1 MLLSRPDSKVLHDF
15 ARLPTAFHRGFEPRT
30 SNRVYLIEEFEV
42 APHIIRKGKILW
54 KHEIKKESTHGSH
67 VILLT
72 CY

>member
-1 MLLSRPDSKVLHDF
+1 MK
-15 ARLPTAFHRGFEPRT
+15 LPEEEEMKRGNT
-30 SNRVYLIEEFEV
+30 SQATE
-42 APHIIRKGKILW
+42 